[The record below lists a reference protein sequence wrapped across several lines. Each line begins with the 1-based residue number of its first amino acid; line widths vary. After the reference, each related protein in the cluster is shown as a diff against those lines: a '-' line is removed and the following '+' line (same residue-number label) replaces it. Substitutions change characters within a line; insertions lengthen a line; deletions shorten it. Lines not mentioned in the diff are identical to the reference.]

1 MIPTTKSPTTVP
13 ATFACLEAKITVK
26 RRIGYHLVQTYIP
39 SGLIVAVSWI
49 SFWIDP
55 YAVPARVT
63 LSFTTLL
70 TLTTQ
75 AAGVRMNLPHVSYA
89 KVKHKLMTD

>member
-1 MIPTTKSPTTVP
+1 M
-13 ATFACLEAKITVK
+13 
-26 RRIGYHLVQTYIP
+26 VQTYIP
-39 SGLIVAVSWI
+39 SSLIVAISWV

-55 YAVPARVT
+55 NAVPARVT

-75 AAGVRMNLPHVSYA
+75 AAAIRMGLPAVSYA
-89 KVKHKLMTD
+89 KVSWHSAKNNFRLITD